1 MQTSRGLNQMLK
13 LVKKVD
19 DALVKQVASLEL
31 QCWRNAQYSRREC
44 VKIIGIPNSIVN
56 SDLEKTVCK
65 VFIEADICEE
75 KIKSCHCLNIKS
87 DRAIVKFSWRKD
99 CEQVMRV
106 KNDLKVL
113 NPTDLDFPGGAR
125 LFINDSFCPYYR
137 GLWNE
142 CKKLWINK
150 KIFSFFA
157 VDGTC
162 RLKLEQDGPYNSL
175 TYVDDLKSLFR
186 EENFTMSSL

>member
-1 MQTSRGLNQMLK
+1 
-13 LVKKVD
+13 
-19 DALVKQVASLEL
+19 
-31 QCWRNAQYSRREC
+31 
-44 VKIIGIPNSIVN
+44 
-56 SDLEKTVCK
+56 
-65 VFIEADICEE
+65 
-75 KIKSCHCLNIKS
+75 
-87 DRAIVKFSWRKD
+87 
-99 CEQVMRV
+99 MRV

-150 KIFSFFA
+150 KTFSFFT